1 MELLD
6 NLDAKRFSVISNSAN
21 YGKRYL
27 EPPPANTRC
36 WWCKDLLL
44 TTTGAPLGCPCVSH
58 SIKPVGKAAALG
70 MRRSFHMKL
79 RGLFCCF
86 ECVAAHAIHENRDS
100 TTLSSQLNDI
110 RLMRKHLT
118 KVPLDAPLIPSPSWT
133 LLKLFGGPLS
143 REEYRRIKRS
153 STSATSKTEERVLV
167 ESPPI
172 ILLPQEERVLL
183 RETSRQLSALRYMTV
198 APRRPESGKGTIP
211 VPSDP
216 NPPPHAWGK
225 PSGKGGGAIPAYRV
239 VSKRTTLVS
248 SARLPPQRRRNN
260 NKSSKG
266 KEDSR
271 KDFGGLIKKF

>member
-6 NLDAKRFSVISNSAN
+6 NLDAKRFSVISNSNN
-21 YGKRYL
+21 YLKRYS

-58 SIKPVGKAAALG
+58 SSKPVGKAAALG
-70 MRRSFHMKL
+70 MRRSFNMKL
-79 RGLFCCF
+79 RGFFCCY

-110 RLMRKHLT
+110 RLMRRFLSKT
-118 KVPLDAPLIPSPSWT
+118 PLDSPLIPSPSWT
-133 LLKLFGGPLS
+133 LLRIFGGPLS
-143 REEYRRIKRS
+143 REEYRRIKTS
-153 STSATSKTEERVLV
+153 STSVTTEERILV
-167 ESPPI
+167 ERPPI

-183 RETSRQLSALRYMTV
+183 RETSRQLSALRYMNV
-198 APRRPESGKGTIP
+198 APRRPESGGGTIP
-211 VPSDP
+211 IPSDP
-216 NPPPHAWGK
+216 TEDPRKPLAWAK

-248 SARLPPQRRRNN
+248 SARLPPQRRKN
-260 NKSSKG
+260 NKSSSG
-266 KEDSR
+266 KDSKS
-271 KDFGGLIKKF
+271 KDFGGLVKKF